1 MTADPDELTPVPDTA
16 MATGSD
22 DGNPGEPLGA
32 GTLDAEEQ
40 AVLDDLRRGGGEPV
54 VTLADE
60 DSRAWAD
67 AVEDGCIVRGLD

>member
-1 MTADPDELTPVPDTA
+1 VQIGTLFVDE
-16 MATGSD
+16 GF
-22 DGNPGEPLGA
+22 
-32 GTLDAEEQ
+32 GTLDPQ
-40 AVLDDLRRGGGEPV
+40 ALDAVMNVLDDLRRGGGEPV